1 MQWQL
6 VKFNL
11 FAKLVLAIGLWLTPV
26 LSGLAFDENRLWLP
40 SQYQTLYL
48 DLKKAA
54 EVAESIDR
62 CVVVL
67 DGTLDLDRSSDG
79 HPVYRILCRQQNGK
93 SYNEMVDGVSF
104 RTLTTKVPIV
114 LEPTA
119 EELEQMRLAEER
131 KRAEELRI
139 WKLNMW
145 KLCQSTFTDKTSLMI
160 NLVLI
165 TQNQPEPNYIDESR
179 IQYIIDFDAENQQ
192 GDKLRFRS
200 ICVTENNLIESFKI
214 RRRVN

>member
-1 MQWQL
+1 MRWQS

-11 FAKLVLAIGLWLTPV
+11 FAKFVVVIGVGLKPQL
-26 LSGLAFDENRLWLP
+26 GLALDENRLWLP

-54 EVAESIDR
+54 GVAESIDR

-67 DGTLDLDRSSDG
+67 NGTIDLDRSSDG
-79 HPVYRILCRQQNGK
+79 HPVYRILCRQKNGK

-114 LEPTA
+114 QEPTA

-131 KRAEELRI
+131 RREEELRI
-139 WKLNMW
+139 RKLKMW
-145 KLCQSTFTDKTSLMI
+145 ELCQKTFVDKTSLMI
-160 NLVLI
+160 NLTLI
-165 TQNQPEPNYIDESR
+165 TLTQPEPNYIDENR
-179 IQYIIDFDAENQQ
+179 VQYIIDFDAENQK

-200 ICVTENNLIESFKI
+200 ICVTENNQTESFKI